1 MAKTSVVEHALFEV
15 LRPQLLISIAAIRG
29 WVKRR
34 PAISRNL
41 VWAGIAL
48 FATQAVVAV
57 GVVETVFPAVLP
69 NCSLGYQGTAANVSF
84 SGFGSDRECRNL
96 ETIDPAFVR
105 AGTGGSVICRVQLG
119 GVLATVRDR
128 GFHTYTGSPI
138 CAYLTRRSTSGGGS
152 A

>member
-15 LRPQLLISIAAIRG
+15 VRPRLSISVEAIRG
-29 WVKRR
+29 WVRGHR
-34 PAISRNL
+34 AMAPNL
-41 VWAGIAL
+41 VWAGVAL
-48 FATQAVVAV
+48 LATQAAVAV
-57 GVVETVFPAVLP
+57 GVVETVYPAGLP

-105 AGTGGSVICRVQLG
+105 ARTGGSVICRVQLG

-138 CAYLTRRSTSGGGS
+138 CAYLTRNSTSPGGG